1 MDYASRLKV
10 QVNDYDS
17 YQAFP
22 LKIDE
27 LYYEVEKVPI
37 LRIFG
42 VLSVPRSSVS
52 ARDENEFYWY
62 NVVLHVHNYYPY
74 LYVHC
79 YDTEESAL
87 DNKRLREVVYYLEA
101 ALLRSFRECRAENDE
116 DGEETL
122 DDTSEDGAKRK
133 YIADVSIC
141 RATPVYGFNSD
152 ESLFYKIKCL
162 SPLCKT
168 RLAKL
173 IQQRKIKIPCS
184 NPYLYEMRLS
194 QKVYEAHILY
204 PMQFL
209 TDFNIFSCGLLETED
224 AYFRQPIFSEESGLD
239 TAVLKDYIQ
248 QFIRKDNVLSFSYRR
263 TGKSLLELDITTLSI
278 YNRLYLSSQE
288 FQFTQDSR
296 YNCGNVNLS
305 SLLNVYR
312 DLAYY
317 CDAHRQPVPNSSFVS
332 EDTGRIE
339 TSWENQ
345 ADLSN
350 LLDYAIY
357 LLKNSDQEKR
367 GKLCNSAIS
376 KLSTSSNL
384 VDLERR
390 TLSFDRQARLGEGE
404 LQHWNS
410 FADLW
415 RDDALE
421 STMTNLSSNRLLS
434 QASDPGQELFQN
446 ATVTPFSGERINLDD
461 MNMSF
466 TSNDFSDSESS
477 INLQEEK
484 QEIDEMTQNGYLK
497 DEDLIIRLSQNKAC
511 KRFCPGINT
520 SFADSFVSTLSQS
533 HSTPLDMKW
542 LIPENM
548 NNVLEVAKPPELN
561 KDEICRTFEL
571 YRMPIVDYTAPF
583 YDKSLDMPK
592 KAFIFSNKKLSI
604 PLKDFS
610 SLDAV
615 KVGFKGSSRSWPMSS
630 LVKKNLSSRKQLTG
644 QGPRLNLQTWEYA
657 LQPPLRE
664 YIIKW
669 SELQKM
675 KSDDQHSNGLLST
688 QIQNFDGDS
697 DKYSSSSDNML
708 RATSKVTN
716 LTNFCLEVHAN
727 TENKDTL
734 ADPLVDPVNLIFY
747 SYVDSNEM
755 FKNNKFMTGVLI
767 YDESEDRDN
776 KYKFQ
781 NMLESSELI
790 EVYNSEILMFQK
802 LINLINY
809 FDPDILSG
817 YEIHTLSWGYL
828 IDRMTLAYNAD
839 LLMELSRCVLYANVK
854 HGDRW
859 GYTHTSAYNVS
870 GRHMLNIW
878 RVLRSELSLMSYTL
892 ENVCYNV
899 LGCTLPHFLDYQLSK
914 FFKSSRF
921 LERLIVFKYYMKR
934 IQLMLQVIDVQELIV
949 RNVEYSRLI
958 GIDFHSVFYRG
969 SQYKVESILSR
980 LSKLRNFLLDSVSKQ
995 AVHEMRPLEC
1005 VPLVMEPD
1013 SSYFKSPLLVLDF
1026 QSLYPSIII
1035 AYNYCYTTLMCKLHG
1050 FKPGSNT
1057 IGYNHDLKISADL
1070 LNSLK
1075 EQRLLTI
1082 SPNGYVFVKPL
1093 VKKSLLAVMLE
1104 ELLDA
1109 RVNIKKA
1116 MKIFQHDKNF
1126 MKLYNSRQ
1134 LALKLIANV
1143 TYGYTSA
1150 TFSGR
1155 MPNSDIAD
1163 AIVSTGREILC
1174 QSTDIIERLGVGGK
1188 VVYGDT
1194 DSLFVYLP
1202 GKSREEAFDIG
1213 KIISE
1218 EVTARFPDPIQLK
1231 FEKVYHPSFL
1241 IAKKR
1246 YVGYKYDTPCQSQPT
1261 FDAKGIETI
1270 RRDGIPAQQKI
1281 LEKSI
1286 RILFETS
1293 NLSEVKEYVEKQ
1305 FIKIIRLDVSIND
1318 FCFAKEV
1325 KLGTYKSDNS
1335 LPPGAIIASKNMSKD
1350 HRREPQYRE
1359 RVPYVVVHDP
1369 SKPRMRDRCLSPE
1382 DFIVS
1387 SKSMG
1392 VTLDSDYYIARVLIP
1407 PLSRIFN
1414 LVGVD
1419 ISSWYK
1425 DLPKV
1430 QHEVFGKSSNILKD
1444 TIGSLVCLS
1453 CGRPLN
1459 NKQNET
1465 KLCDDCYG
1473 NDFEVASSSLF
1484 SIRNDLRSLLVIE
1497 NTCLCCLDRSFPK
1510 LGVGVTKSTI
1520 DKCVNNDC
1528 TVYFRRIN
1536 AATKYHYRSAKV
1548 DEILRS
1554 LNW

>member
-1 MDYASRLKV
+1 MDDASRLKI

-17 YQAFP
+17 YQTFP

-27 LYYEVEKVPI
+27 LYYEVQKVPI

-42 VLSVPRSSVS
+42 VLSVPRSNSC
-52 ARDENEFYWY
+52 AKDANEFHWY
-62 NVVLHVHNYYPY
+62 NVVLHIHNYYPY

-79 YDTEESAL
+79 YDTEENVL
-87 DNKRLREVVYYLEA
+87 DNKYLKEVVYYLEA

-116 DGEETL
+116 DGEETI
-122 DDTSEDGAKRK
+122 DDINTDGEKRK
-133 YIADVSIC
+133 YIAGVSVC
-141 RATPVYGFNSD
+141 RATPIYGFNSG

-162 SPLCKT
+162 SPLFKT

-184 NPYLYEMRLS
+184 NSYFCETQLS
-194 QKVYEAHILY
+194 LKVYEAHILY

-209 TDFNIFSCGLLETED
+209 TDFNIFSCGLLETEG
-224 AYFRQPIFSEESGLD
+224 AYFRQPIFNDESGLD
-239 TAVLKDYIQ
+239 RGVLKDYIKH
-248 QFIRKDNVLSFSYRR
+248 FIRKDNVLNFSYRR
-263 TGKSLLELDITTLSI
+263 MGKSLLEIDITTLSI
-278 YNRLYLSSQE
+278 YNRLYLSNQE

-296 YNCGNVNLS
+296 FNFGEVNLS
-305 SLLNVYR
+305 SLVNVYR
-312 DLAYY
+312 DLVYY
-317 CDAHRQPVPNSSFVS
+317 CDAHKRPVPNSSFVS
-332 EDTGRIE
+332 ENSGRTE
-339 TSWENQ
+339 TLWENQ
-345 ADLSN
+345 EDLNN

-357 LLKNSDQEKR
+357 LLESSGQEKR
-367 GKLCNSAIS
+367 DKLSNLEIS
-376 KLSTSSNL
+376 KLPTSSTL

-390 TLSFDRQARLGEGE
+390 SYFSDRQVRFTEDDLW
-404 LQHWNS
+404 HWNS

-415 RDDALE
+415 GD
-421 STMTNLSSNRLLS
+421 SVPGNTVTNLSSNRLLS
-434 QASDPGQELFQN
+434 QSSDPSQELLQS
-446 ATVTPFSGERINLDD
+446 AIVTPPTGKRINLDD
-461 MNMSF
+461 LSF

-484 QEIDEMTQNGYLK
+484 QIYDVVENGYLK
-497 DEDLIIRLSQNKAC
+497 DEDLIIQLSQNNAR
-511 KRFCPGINT
+511 KRVCPGVDA
-520 SFADSFVSTLSQS
+520 SFADSFVSVLSQS

-542 LIPENM
+542 LIPENF
-548 NNVLEVAKPPELN
+548 NNVLEITKPPELN
-561 KDEICRTFEL
+561 KDEICQTFES
-571 YRMPIVDYTAPF
+571 YKMPKVDYMVPF

-592 KAFIFSNKKLSI
+592 KAFIFANKKLSI

-610 SLDAV
+610 TLEAV
-615 KVGFKGSSRSWPMSS
+615 KVGFRSSSYSWPMSS
-630 LVKKNLSSRKQLTG
+630 LVKKNLSSRKRLTD
-644 QGPRLNLQTWEYA
+644 QRPTLNFRTWQYA

-664 YIIKW
+664 YMVEWSKSQKKKSTGQIIN
-669 SELQKM
+669 
-675 KSDDQHSNGLLST
+675 DLLST
-688 QIQNFDGDS
+688 EPLTFDGDS
-697 DKYSSSSDNML
+697 DKYSSSSENVL
-708 RATSKVTN
+708 RATSKVTS
-716 LTNFCLEVHAN
+716 LTNLCLEIHAN
-727 TENKDTL
+727 TDNKENL
-734 ADPLVDPVNLIFY
+734 PDPLVDPVNLIFY
-747 SYVDSNEM
+747 CFVDSNEM
-755 FKNNKFMTGVLI
+755 FKNNKFKTGILI
-767 YDESEDRDN
+767 YDKSEQRDE

-781 NMLESSELI
+781 NILEDSEMI
-790 EVYNSEILMFQK
+790 EVYNSEILMFQR

-817 YEIHTLSWGYL
+817 YEIHTQSWGYL
-828 IDRMTLAYNAD
+828 IDRARLAHNAD
-839 LLMELSRCVLYANVK
+839 LLMELNRCAFYANVK

-859 GYTHTSAYNVS
+859 GYTHTSAYNIS

-899 LGCTLPHFLDYQLSK
+899 LDCTLPHFLDYQLSQWL
-914 FFKSSRF
+914 KSSRF
-921 LERLIVFKYYMKR
+921 LERLMVFKYYMRR
-934 IQLMLQVIDVQELIV
+934 IQLILQLVDVQELIV

-980 LSKLRNFLLDSVSKQ
+980 LSKLRNTLLDSVSKE

-1005 VPLVMEPD
+1005 VPLVMEPE

-1050 FKPGSNT
+1050 FKPGNNT
-1057 IGYNHDLKISADL
+1057 IGYNRDLKVSADL
-1070 LNSLK
+1070 LKSLK
-1075 EQRLLTI
+1075 ERGLLTI
-1082 SPNGYVFVKPL
+1082 SPNGYVFVKSS

-1116 MKIFQHDKNF
+1116 MKNFQDDKNF

-1174 QSTDIIERLGVGGK
+1174 QSTDIIEQLGVGGK

-1213 KIISE
+1213 RTISE
-1218 EVTARFPDPIQLK
+1218 EVTRRFPDPIQLK

-1246 YVGYKYDTPCQSQPT
+1246 YVGYKYETPGQSQPI

-1270 RRDGIPAQQKI
+1270 RRDGIPAQQKV
-1281 LEKSI
+1281 LEKAI
-1286 RILFETS
+1286 CVLFETS
-1293 NLSEVKEYVEKQ
+1293 NLSKVKEYVQKQ
-1305 FIKIIRLDVSIND
+1305 FIKIIHLDVSIND

-1325 KLGTYKSDNS
+1325 KVGTYKSDNS
-1335 LPPGAIIASKNMSKD
+1335 LPPGAIIANKNMSKD

-1359 RVPYVVVHDP
+1359 RVPYVVIHDP
-1369 SKPRMRDRCLSPE
+1369 TKPRLRDRCLSPE
-1382 DFIVS
+1382 DFIIS
-1387 SKSMG
+1387 SKSAR
-1392 VTLDSDYYIARVLIP
+1392 VNLDSDYYIAKVLIP

-1414 LVGVD
+1414 LVGAD
-1419 ISSWYK
+1419 ISTWYK
-1425 DLPKV
+1425 DLPRV
-1430 QHEVFGKSSNILKD
+1430 QHDVFGRSSDILRD
-1444 TIGSLVCLS
+1444 TIGNFVCLS
-1453 CGRPLN
+1453 CGHPLSD
-1459 NKQNET
+1459 KQNE
-1465 KLCDDCYG
+1465 KMLCDDCFE
-1473 NDFEVASSSLF
+1473 NDFEVASSLLF
-1484 SIRNDLRSLLVIE
+1484 SNKNDSRAFLALE
-1497 NTCLCCLDRSFPK
+1497 NICLCCVDKNFPK
-1510 LGVGVTKSTI
+1510 LGLGVTKSTV
-1520 DKCVNNDC
+1520 DSCVNNDC

-1536 AATKYHYRSAKV
+1536 AATKYHYKSTKM

-1554 LNW
+1554 LTW